1 MKIEYVTVWK
11 RFGKLCKPGW
21 FWWFL
26 LDFFFSICFHFF
38 PVFLPTKFASCLL
51 AMLACLD
58 ILSYPV
64 KNTYQIEVCPFLTWW
79 NDEVMNPRDH
89 IKVRSIMIVFL
100 YRFWVSCQLFNKESG
115 PEKKW
120 VFLVQSS
127 KLLFFWWFKCTAT
140 PGKKCITFWKVWL
153 LNYQALLT
161 HELLMLL
168 LLIECNCQKYYQ
180 LGNRIEKHKK
190 KRKKFDNLLDF
201 WNRLIQI
208 NIFWVMCSPRELKCF
223 HKPVTWNNMKKLH
236 ITMQIKEK

>member
-38 PVFLPTKFASCLL
+38 PVFLPTKFASCLQ
-51 AMLACLD
+51 AMLACSD

-64 KNTYQIEVCPFLTWW
+64 ENTYQIEVCPFLTWW

-115 PEKKW
+115 PEKSGF
-120 VFLVQSS
+120 FLYNLVSFCS
-127 KLLFFWWFKCTAT
+127 FDGLSVLLHLGKNALPFGKC
-140 PGKKCITFWKVWL
+140 GC
-153 LNYQALLT
+153 
-161 HELLMLL
+161 
-168 LLIECNCQKYYQ
+168 
-180 LGNRIEKHKK
+180 
-190 KRKKFDNLLDF
+190 
-201 WNRLIQI
+201 
-208 NIFWVMCSPRELKCF
+208 
-223 HKPVTWNNMKKLH
+223 
-236 ITMQIKEK
+236 